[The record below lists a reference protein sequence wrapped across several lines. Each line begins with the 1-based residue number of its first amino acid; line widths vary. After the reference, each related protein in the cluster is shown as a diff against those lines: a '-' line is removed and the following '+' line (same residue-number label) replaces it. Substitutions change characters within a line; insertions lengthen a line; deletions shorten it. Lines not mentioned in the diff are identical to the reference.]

1 MASTHYLLA
10 NPCAGQNI
18 GYLRLAV
25 VGDSAVGKTLFARQ
39 FVETLPE
46 VLSHDWEPVKP
57 RRTNHT
63 TNGDGEDEDADEDDD
78 DYVQTLALT
87 ERFSSTMMEIPW
99 DNMDADDEVPAR
111 NLVFLGEFSFSLS
124 TFMLYVFPLSLAGHK
139 TAKLNVCFFL
149 CVIMLG
155 MCRSAHYIRTSL
167 SHTSHTLSPPFAC
180 AIFYSRI
187 CLFFLPSFTLLVDTP
202 GYGSV
207 IDARTNFALF
217 MNHVSQTF
225 EEKNSKIS
233 PFIEVTNNELMRSLV
248 TGNRTIPPKKRKNTA
263 TTKIST
269 TPKHFFFFFFF
280 LLYCFSG
287 FLYPFRCYFIPAHLF
302 CLVRCQKKKML
313 SVLNVIFGTLTHAP
327 LCTLPH

>member
-111 NLVFLGEFSFSLS
+111 NLVFL
-124 TFMLYVFPLSLAGHK
+124 
-139 TAKLNVCFFL
+139 
-149 CVIMLG
+149 
-155 MCRSAHYIRTSL
+155 
-167 SHTSHTLSPPFAC
+167 
-180 AIFYSRI
+180 
-187 CLFFLPSFTLLVDTP
+187 DTP

-233 PFIEVTNNELMRSLV
+233 PFIE
-248 TGNRTIPPKKRKNTA
+248 
-263 TTKIST
+263 
-269 TPKHFFFFFFF
+269 
-280 LLYCFSG
+280 
-287 FLYPFRCYFIPAHLF
+287 
-302 CLVRCQKKKML
+302 
-313 SVLNVIFGTLTHAP
+313 
-327 LCTLPH
+327 